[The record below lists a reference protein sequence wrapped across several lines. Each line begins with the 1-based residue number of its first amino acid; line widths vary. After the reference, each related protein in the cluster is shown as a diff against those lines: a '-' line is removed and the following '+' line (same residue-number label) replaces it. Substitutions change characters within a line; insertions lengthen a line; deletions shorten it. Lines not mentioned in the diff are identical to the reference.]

1 MHAGLASSA
10 SRLLVRP
17 KPSATAYPN
26 AQICTECGLIRD
38 SPVDVVRLLIVDDHA
53 EVRKAI
59 RRLVTVENWEVCGEA
74 GDGDGAIQA
83 ARQLKPDV
91 IIMDLFMPGMTGI
104 QAAAEIRKEFPAML
118 IMLVT
123 TLDARIEEAA
133 RKVGI
138 RGTVSK
144 MATDQIVRGIQAMLR
159 GEEFHQLRDKPD
171 RPA

>member
-1 MHAGLASSA
+1 
-10 SRLLVRP
+10 VIP
-17 KPSATAYPN
+17 
-26 AQICTECGLIRD
+26 
-38 SPVDVVRLLIVDDHA
+38 PVDVVRLLIVDDHG

-74 GDGDGAIQA
+74 EDGDGAIQA
-83 ARQLKPDV
+83 ARQLKPDL

-104 QAAAEIRKEFPAML
+104 QAAEAIRKEFPSML

-123 TLDARIEEAA
+123 TLDARIEEEA
-133 RKVGI
+133 RKAGI

-171 RPA
+171 RAE